1 MRIVEIVATR
11 TVLVISSLGLAAALA
26 AWATQPEPVAP
37 ARQPVRPM
45 RGCAKAVPRV
55 APPVAP
61 PVVAPTERTQV
72 EVVQALRADLA
83 RCGEGAVDGS
93 LSIYI
98 DRDGVVRDMKLSG
111 LLGTRPEA
119 MTACVK
125 AVVLPTRFPASETN
139 TAVEMLLRSNE

>member
-45 RGCAKAVPRV
+45 RGCVKAAPRV
-55 APPVAP
+55 APAAQPVTAP
-61 PVVAPTERTQV
+61 SERTQV